1 MSLPSP
7 EIISTPLGFTP
18 VMRKDPFTKE
28 FMQTLGLN
36 ERQLAAVSFLKEHDT
51 ITNNRY
57 QRLNAVAARTALND
71 LNDLVE
77 KRILERRG
85 RSKRDTHY
93 VLASLRNSL

>member
-1 MSLPSP
+1 
-7 EIISTPLGFTP
+7 
-18 VMRKDPFTKE
+18 MRKDPFTKE

-51 ITNNRY
+51 ITNNQY
-57 QRLNAVAARTALND
+57 QRLNAVDARTALND